1 MTFQQFLREDMEMR
15 LLGQCD
21 LTAAHCILDVACGR
35 GDRLLS
41 VAQAYPHLQC
51 IGIDPDE
58 DAIDAALE
66 QAHTAGVKNVSF
78 LVHDLATLDQLPFPH
93 ETFDVITIAFIAPYL
108 LTLDY
113 AALAW
118 SLYSFCRPGET
129 LCWTEGELP
138 TTTSPACES
147 LMEKTCQA
155 LQAAGHTFITP
166 SMWDIAALFEQLRR
180 EAGQVV
186 HPYERRTLGITP
198 MLGSWLRHAGFLH
211 ISSTPYA
218 IEVSA
223 GTPAHEIFLQQVLVS
238 AQRIKPFLL
247 ATGVISASAFDDLV
261 EQMQRELRGENFSGL
276 GFLLCVC
283 GQKP

>member
-1 MTFQQFLREDMEMR
+1 M
-15 LLGQCD
+15 
-21 LTAAHCILDVACGR
+21 
-35 GDRLLS
+35 
-41 VAQAYPHLQC
+41 
-51 IGIDPDE
+51 
-58 DAIDAALE
+58 
-66 QAHTAGVKNVSF
+66 SF